1 MPNVPSEAIQ
11 RAFLEPTSRIIRR
24 IEIYE
29 SDGVKPWKPHLW
41 ENILVSGSVN
51 VNYGD
56 TERRT
61 FDCTLNN
68 SDGELKP
75 VAGGLW
81 YDKVFKVFYGIRLD
95 KMRRE
100 PRVMIVEELDSPGQ
114 ALALKSL
121 LNRAGIKTVHYNPR
135 ADLYSEIED
144 FDVIVSIS
152 STTTAK
158 VSLLTEAYLRGKGVI
173 TFAPYG
179 SSTLTASVSGVVNS
193 TGGMAV
199 SSNSDTHQV
208 MQGFEPWRMNPVQPY
223 KKIISL
229 HQGVQTLVFMSDD
242 NNGLSPGVVY
252 VRSPSVGN
260 AWIHSQQARFKV
272 TDFEDSDMEY
282 VQNASDFYGK
292 VMTYLH
298 NYTDVDYWETQIGEF
313 LSDSIEDA
321 DSVSDL
327 IKVSGRDY
335 TKRCIKSKF
344 SKPTTFTAAMTIEE
358 IIRSVASNAGVTKF
372 DFPVTGKTLGKDQ
385 TWERDTERW
394 QVMIDIASA
403 NNYELYFTGDGFL
416 TMREFRDPVTTAP
429 ALVLTTGLGGNLVSR
444 RAKTGDGELFNHVT
458 VVGESSDSK
467 TPLVFGEA
475 RNDDPASPTWI
486 GIPGQPGGIGD
497 RVKNI
502 SSAVVTTSQ
511 QAQELANATL
521 AVSQLEEFELPFE
534 SVFLPWV
541 EPGDIIEMGESDD
554 KYWGPSRYLL
564 SSLSLPLDL
573 GPMSGTGKRVTKV
586 V

>member
-1 MPNVPSEAIQ
+1 MPNVPSEAIKA
-11 RAFLEPTSRIIRR
+11 AFLEPTSRIIRR

-29 SDGVKPWKPHLW
+29 SDGIKPWKPELW
-41 ENILVSGSVN
+41 SSILVGGSVN

-61 FDCTLNN
+61 FDCTLDN

-81 YDKVFKVFYGIRLD
+81 YDKVFKMFYGIRLE
-95 KMRRE
+95 KMRRA
-100 PRVMIVEELDSPGQ
+100 PRVMIVEELDAPGQ

-121 LNRAGIKTVHYNPR
+121 LNRAGIKTVHYNPL

-193 TGGMAV
+193 TGGTAM
-199 SSNSDTHQV
+199 SSNSDTHEV

-223 KKIISL
+223 KKIISV
-229 HQGVQTLVFMSDD
+229 HTGVQTLVYMSDD

-252 VRSPSVGN
+252 VTSPSVGN
-260 AWIHSQQARFKV
+260 TWVHSQQARFRV
-272 TDFEDSDMEY
+272 SDFEDSDMEY

-292 VMTYLH
+292 VMKFLH
-298 NYTDVDYWETQIGEF
+298 NYTDADSWETQIGEF

-321 DSVSDL
+321 DSFGDL

-335 TKRCIKSKF
+335 TKRCIKSRF
-344 SKPTTFTAAMTIEE
+344 SKPTTFTAEMSIEE
-358 IIRSVASNAGVTKF
+358 IIRSVASNAGVIKF

-394 QVMIDIASA
+394 QVMVDIASA
-403 NNYELYFTGDGFL
+403 NNYELYFTGDGYL
-416 TMREFRDPVTTAP
+416 TMREFRDPIMTAP
-429 ALVLTTGLGGNLVSR
+429 TLVLTTGLGGNLVSR
-444 RAKTGDGELFNHVT
+444 GPKTSDGELFNHVT

-467 TPLVFGEA
+467 VPLVFGEA
-475 RNDDPASPTWI
+475 RNDDPTSPTWI

-502 SSAVVTTSQ
+502 SSAVVTNSA
-511 QAQELANATL
+511 QAQELAAATL
-521 AVSQLEEFELPFE
+521 AVSQLEEFELSFS

-541 EPGDIIEMGESDD
+541 EPGDIIEMSDSDD
-554 KYWGPSRYLL
+554 AYWGPSRYLL
-564 SSLSLPLDL
+564 SSLTLPLDL
-573 GPMSGTGKRVTKV
+573 GPMSGNGKRVTKV